1 VRRAIILSL
10 NTDEGELKEIES
22 LAKTAGYTIVK
33 VIVQHRKK
41 PDPRYY
47 IGRGKVREVKG
58 IINELG
64 LDENDKIIVDAEL
77 KPTQAYN
84 LMREFNIPVIDRV
97 QLILEIFALHAG
109 SKEAKLQI
117 ELAKLK
123 YEIPF
128 VREYIRLSKLNELPG
143 FLGGGG
149 YKVDSIYYT
158 IKRRINKIEKEI
170 KKIRRRRQLLYNSR
184 RSMGVPIVTLT
195 GYTCAGKTSIF
206 NRLVNERKPVEEE
219 PFTTLSPKSKA
230 LLNISKRVIMIDTVG
245 FIDKVPVQLI
255 EAFYSTLEEVIN
267 SDLILLVVD
276 ISEDENE
283 IKRKTIG
290 SFKILNEIGVISIPV
305 LIIANKIDKLSPD
318 ITRKRVAFL
327 QSIAETLYD
336 NIVGVIPV
344 SAITGENLDKII
356 ERIEEVLFPEKVKL
370 KVIISSK
377 AVGKLYGLTI
387 SSQIDGDKVLCE
399 AMVPK
404 SMLGKVVDEIK
415 RLNGIILEVN

>member
-1 VRRAIILSL
+1 MRRAIILSL

-415 RLNGIILEVN
+415 RLNGVILEVN

>member
-1 VRRAIILSL
+1 MRRAIILSL

>member
-1 VRRAIILSL
+1 MRRAIILSL

-206 NRLVNERKPVEEE
+206 NRLVNERKPVKEE

-283 IKRKTIG
+283 IKRKTVG

-415 RLNGIILEVN
+415 RLNGVILEVN

>member
-415 RLNGIILEVN
+415 RLNGVILEVN